1 MTRLIRPIT
10 ALVAL
15 MLIVFVQPP
24 PAQALTEQE
33 ELIERA
39 RLTFTSMRQEERYSH
54 IDRLLPSARAIMI
67 FPDVF
72 RGGFVVGGE
81 GGTGVLLARLEDG
94 SWSHPAFFGMGTGSV
109 GLQIGGQVSETIL
122 LVMTEDGL
130 NALFESQVTLGADAS
145 VAVASLG
152 SGIEARTGLDTNA
165 DMYAFSRNQG
175 LFFGGALEGSYLFER
190 NAWNDA
196 YYTSGATGE
205 AIRHGLYTNSHADAL
220 RAELAR

>member
-1 MTRLIRPIT
+1 MTRLIRPLT

-15 MLIVFVQPP
+15 VLTVVVQAP

-33 ELIERA
+33 ELVERA
-39 RLTFTSMRQEERYSH
+39 RLTLISMRQEERYAA
-54 IDRLLPSARAIMI
+54 IDRLLPDARAIMV

-94 SWSHPAFFGMGTGSV
+94 TWSHPAFFGMGTGSV

-122 LVMTEDGL
+122 LVMTDDGL
-130 NALFESQVTLGADAS
+130 NALFDSQVTLGADAS
-145 VAVASLG
+145 VAVATIG

-190 NAWNDA
+190 DAWNGA
-196 YYTSGATGE
+196 YYTPGATGE
-205 AIRHGLYTNSHADAL
+205 AIRHGLYTNSHADLL
-220 RAELAR
+220 RADLSQ